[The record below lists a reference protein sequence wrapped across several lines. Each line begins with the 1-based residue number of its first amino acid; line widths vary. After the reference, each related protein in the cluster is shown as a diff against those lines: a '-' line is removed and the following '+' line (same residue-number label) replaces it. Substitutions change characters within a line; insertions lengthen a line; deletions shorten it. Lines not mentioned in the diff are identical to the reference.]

1 MIQVSA
7 FPADLEPL
15 PTAPFAERPLSL
27 PLEPEECRT
36 ALWMVRGNIT
46 EAAKLIKVTP
56 SRLRSFVTKS
66 AYLSAEMQEAKE
78 QLVDLA
84 EDVVYDALTDEEDK
98 GRKDTMARYV
108 LSSQGKPR
116 GWGTASS
123 GISVKNSAGGTIIVQ
138 WADGTAFGASD
149 GSQPP
154 LEDAEGGGENSERSE
169 TSHLLIDRE
178 HLQIEHEDNAA

>member
-1 MIQVSA
+1 MSE
-7 FPADLEPL
+7 FPTDLEPL
-15 PTAPFAERPLSL
+15 PTAPYPERPLSL

-84 EDVVYDALTDEEDK
+84 EDVVFNALTDEEDK

-108 LSSQGKPR
+108 LSSQGKSR
-116 GWGTASS
+116 GWGTASNQ
-123 GISVKNSAGGTIIVQ
+123 GISVKNSAGGTIVVQ
-138 WADGTAFGASD
+138 WADGTSFGDAS
-149 GSQPP
+149 GEKVSS
-154 LEDAEGGGENSERSE
+154 EVGEGFAERSDA
-169 TSHLLIDRE
+169 LP
-178 HLQIEHEDNAA
+178 LQIEHEDSAA